1 MDNSEIKYYQSLLDK
16 KHRKEEKKF
25 LAEGKRLVLE
35 GIESNSECE
44 IIIFSKEFADSHQ
57 DIYDFLNK
65 KELRIE
71 ILKQDQ
77 YRKLTET
84 KTSQGIIAAFKY
96 DTLNNLEKLD
106 QNLIIALE
114 NISDPGNLG
123 TIIRNCDWFGIKEI
137 MLGENCAELYN
148 PKVIRSTMGSVF
160 HIKFFNSRNL
170 ISDLV
175 LLKRNGYKIVCTD
188 MDGKSIYNLK
198 LPAKSILLFSSEATG
213 PSKELLD
220 ITDSK
225 ITIPKFGQAESLN
238 VASAS
243 AVTLAELL
251 KTK

>member
-1 MDNSEIKYYQSLLDK
+1 M
-16 KHRKEEKKF
+16 
-25 LAEGKRLVLE
+25 
-35 GIESNSECE
+35 
-44 IIIFSKEFADSHQ
+44 
-57 DIYDFLNK
+57 
-65 KELRIE
+65 ELRIE
-71 ILKQDQ
+71 TIKQEQ
-77 YRKLTET
+77 FRKLSETEA
-84 KTSQGIIAAFKY
+84 SQGIIAAFKY
-96 DTLNNLEKLD
+96 DLKNNLDGLG

-123 TIIRNCDWFGIKEI
+123 TIIRNCDWFGIKEVI
-137 MLGENCAELYN
+137 LGENCVELYN

-160 HIKFFNSRNL
+160 HLNFFDSRNL

-175 LLKRNGYKIVCTD
+175 FLKRKGYKIVCTD
-188 MDGKSIYNLK
+188 MDGESIFNFN

-213 PSKELLD
+213 PSRELLD

-243 AVTLAELL
+243 AVTLSELL